1 MEIRNCR
8 MAGMFYPKEPGHLEQ
23 VLEMFFKTKTDR
35 LHPLGIVVPHAG
47 YPYSGAVAARGYGCI
62 DPGFSGTFIVIGPSH
77 RGYRT
82 CVSTLPWETPLGI
95 ITNDERLSL
104 ALEIPVD
111 EDAHQEDENS
121 LETQMPFIKYRF
133 PRARI
138 TPILMGDQSPEE
150 AERLSGRILSAL
162 QTTKKEAIIVASSD
176 FSHYI
181 PRSEAEKLDSKAIE
195 AILSLDSD
203 ELYQRITKLGISA
216 CGYGPIA
223 TMIRATSDLGA
234 EKGMLLSY
242 MTSGDVTGD
251 PEVVG
256 YAAIAV
262 V

>member
-1 MEIRNCR
+1 MEIRKCT

-23 VLEMFFKTKTDR
+23 VLEMFFRTKTDR

-77 RGYRT
+77 RGYRS
-82 CVSTLPWETPLGI
+82 CVSTRPWETPLGI

-104 ALEIPVD
+104 ALELPVD
-111 EDAHQEDENS
+111 EEAHQENENS

-138 TPILMGDQSPEE
+138 TPILMGDQTPAE
-150 AERLSGRILSAL
+150 AEQLSGRIISAL
-162 QTTKKEAIIVASSD
+162 HKTNKDAIIVASSD
-176 FSHYI
+176 FSHYV
-181 PRSEAEKLDSKAIE
+181 PQNEAEKLDSLAID
-195 AILSLDSD
+195 AILSLDTD
-203 ELYQRITKLGISA
+203 ELYQRIAKHRISA

-223 TMIRATSDLGA
+223 TMIRSTSDLGA
-234 EKGMLLSY
+234 EKGILLSY

-262 V
+262 I

>member
-1 MEIRNCR
+1 MEIRMST
-8 MAGMFYPKEPGHLEQ
+8 MAGMFYPAEPGHLEQ
-23 VLEMFFKTKTDR
+23 VLEMFFQKPADR

-47 YPYSGAVAARGYGCI
+47 YPYSGSVAARGYSCI

-104 ALEIPVD
+104 ALELPVD
-111 EDAHQEDENS
+111 EEAHQDNENS

-138 TPILMGDQSPEE
+138 TPILMGDQSPAE
-150 AERLSGRILSAL
+150 AERLSGLILSAL
-162 QTTKKEAIIVASSD
+162 QKTKKEAIIVASSD
-176 FSHYI
+176 FSHYV
-181 PRSEAEKLDSKAIE
+181 PQREAEKLDAAAIE
-195 AILSLDSD
+195 PVLSLDSD
-203 ELYQRITKLGISA
+203 EFYRRITRLGISA

-223 TMIRATSDLGA
+223 AMIRAAADLGA
-234 EKGMLLSY
+234 EKGVLLTY

-251 PEVVG
+251 RDVVG